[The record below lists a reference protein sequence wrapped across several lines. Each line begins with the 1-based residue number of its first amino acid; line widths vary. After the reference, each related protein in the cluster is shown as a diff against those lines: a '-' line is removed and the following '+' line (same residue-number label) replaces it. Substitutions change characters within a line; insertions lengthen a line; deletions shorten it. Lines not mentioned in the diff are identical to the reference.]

1 MKRSGARIYAGD
13 SREKA
18 AMRSRCA
25 WAEGGCRVLDA
36 RQRLP
41 ARCARITANGCRR
54 HGARLRGDDRRCG
67 AICGKTCRCVHR
79 GEIIGRLNMRGGSR
93 TERCAGTIGAR
104 RGSDPLRTASGDAAA
119 VENRQALGDAAAFRH
134 SLSERCVLSRSIA
147 RGDNANI
154 SAGAGGLTG
163 GTARESAAPDRHS
176 GPSGAESAARQ
187 AEQSAI

>member
-1 MKRSGARIYAGD
+1 MKRSGARIYGGG

-18 AMRSRCA
+18 PMRSRCA
-25 WAEGGCRVLDA
+25 WAGGRASRSHA

-41 ARCARITANGCRR
+41 ARCARIAANGCRR

-93 TERCAGTIGAR
+93 TERCAGAIGAR

-119 VENRQALGDAAAFRH
+119 VENRRALTDAAAFLIGTVH
-134 SLSERCVLSRSIA
+134 SLALYHVRRQREYLG
-147 RGDNANI
+147 RG
-154 SAGAGGLTG
+154 GGLIG
-163 GTARESAAPDRHS
+163 GTARESAAPDRRS